1 MKRPANSR
9 LKRQLKTMSADELVN
24 LFRDYAL
31 EQDKAMLYGE
41 QAKVNRLVWKLKDI
55 ADELKS
61 RTGDQRSALL
71 SLYDHRN
78 AQVRVNAIKATLAVA
93 PQKARQAL
101 ETLASSNEFPAAG
114 EAGMSIVALDRG
126 IFKPR

>member
-1 MKRPANSR
+1 MKKQNLRDMPTQA
-9 LKRQLKTMSADELVN
+9 LVD

-31 EQDKAMLYGE
+31 EQDTAMLYGE

-61 RTGDQRSALL
+61 RAGDQRSALL
-71 SLYDHRN
+71 CLYDHRN

-93 PQKARQAL
+93 PAKARQAL
-101 ETLASSNEFPAAG
+101 EALANSNEFPAAG

-126 IFKPR
+126 IFRPT

>member
-1 MKRPANSR
+1 
-9 LKRQLKTMSADELVN
+9 MSADELVN
-24 LFRDYAL
+24 LFCDYGL
-31 EQDKAMLYGE
+31 QQDDAMLGGE

-61 RTGDQRSALL
+61 REGDQRSALL
-71 SLYDHRN
+71 SLYGHPN

-93 PQKARQAL
+93 PEQARQAL
-101 ETLASSNEFPAAG
+101 EVLANSKEFPAAG

-126 IFKPR
+126 IFKPT